1 MERWP
6 EKLIQTSPFDMS
18 DHDQRLKKEIAILK
32 KCRHPNVVR
41 LREVIDAPASK
52 KIYLGMYRIVEAP
65 DLYSDQLSK
74 TSQCWNIAKEAKS
87 NGKLTTV
94 VRC

>member
-1 MERWP
+1 MKSQSSLDGRAARGAN
-6 EKLIQTSPFDMS
+6 LLDMS

-52 KIYLGMYRIVEAP
+52 KIYLGMYRIAEAL
-65 DLYSDQLSK
+65 DLYINQSSK
-74 TSQCWNIAKEAKS
+74 TS
-87 NGKLTTV
+87 
-94 VRC
+94 